1 MDETTQRKHLEELV
15 QLAEIMVQGSFSRT
29 YRTCGTPGCRCH
41 RGEKHGPHT
50 YLTFRTP
57 KGRYT
62 SLYVPQSE
70 HARFREAVSAWS
82 RFKELAAELAQE
94 NRERLAQSRPTRD
107 RRSANARK
115 T

>member
-1 MDETTQRKHLEELV
+1 MDQGTRQKRVAELV
-15 QLAEIMVQGSFSRT
+15 QLAESMVQGSFSQT
-29 YRTCGTPGCRCH
+29 FRTCGTPGCRCH

-70 HARFREAVSAWS
+70 LARFQEAVGAWN
-82 RFKELAAELAQE
+82 RFKELAAELARE
-94 NRERLAQSRPTRD
+94 NRELLAQGRPKRP
-107 RRSANARK
+107 RRADKARK